1 VEIRNA
7 RDDDLDAVVDLW
19 LREGG
24 PTSMPCGPTEVIT
37 LLRRDPDAILI
48 ASDDIGVVGTVIV
61 GWDGWRCHLYRLV
74 VEPRCRRQGIASR
87 LVDEAK
93 RRARALG
100 AGKIEA
106 LIALENTPA
115 IEFWERQDLVR
126 DDDTGRWMIRL

>member
-1 VEIRNA
+1 VEIRTA

-19 LREGG
+19 CREGG
-24 PTSMPCGPTEVIT
+24 PTTMPCGSTEAIT
-37 LLRRDPDAILI
+37 LLRRDPDALLI
-48 ASDDIGVVGTVIV
+48 AHDDVGLAGTLIV

-106 LIALENTPA
+106 LVALDNAPA
-115 IEFWERQDLVR
+115 VEFWEAQDLELDRR
-126 DDDTGRWMIRL
+126 DGRWMIAL

>member
-1 VEIRNA
+1 VEIRSA

-19 LREGG
+19 CREGG
-24 PTSMPCGPTEVIT
+24 PTTMPCGPTEAIA
-37 LLRRDPDAILI
+37 LLRRDPDALLI
-48 ASDDIGVVGTVIV
+48 AHDDVGLAGTLIV

-106 LIALENTPA
+106 LVARDNAPA
-115 IEFWERQDLVR
+115 VKFWEAQDLELDRR
-126 DDDTGRWMIRL
+126 DGRWMIVL